1 MHCAD
6 AVFTKCI
13 YWDRDI
19 VICFEEVLKDPNT
32 KRIIE
37 QINTVCL
44 YSVEQKDLSG
54 TSKTKTKLENLLHPN
69 VGC

>member
-1 MHCAD
+1 MHYAD

-13 YWDRDI
+13 SWDRDI

-54 TSKTKTKLENLLHPN
+54 ISKTKIKLENLLHPN